1 MSVGESWL
9 RNCRSGPTRL
19 LGCDDRLRASGPVG
33 YGRRERHG
41 TSFGGLSSTRAT
53 GGTQWPPARATSR
66 DGCPC
71 TRGGRRSAR
80 RPSRRASPRRNRRR
94 TCRHHRDLG
103 AVSDVVL
110 SAGRNSPKRTWAD
123 QSMDEVEAII
133 TTNFTA
139 VVRTVDVVL
148 PDLRAVGGGQ
158 IIVVSS
164 YSSWRFTPYAGVAY
178 SASKSALLALC
189 QTLNAQEAGNGI
201 RACHLCPGDVD
212 SDFLRF
218 RPVVPNDEARSV
230 MLSPEDVGRAV
241 KFVLDS
247 PSHVRIDELV
257 LSPISQV
264 S

>member
-1 MSVGESWL
+1 MTD
-9 RNCRSGPTRL
+9 SGPRVLWVT
-19 LGCDDRLRASGPVG
+19 GAGSGMGRASAVSAAP
-33 YGRRERHG
+33 GRRVV
-41 TSFGGLSSTRAT
+41 LS
-53 GGTQWPPARATSR
+53 
-66 DGCPC
+66 
-71 TRGGRRSAR
+71 GRRLEPLQETAALVREAGGEALVVPLDAR
-80 RPSRRASPRRNRRR
+80 VHGEIVAAHATISE
-94 TCRHHRDLG
+94 TWG

-133 TTNFTA
+133 NTNFTA

-148 PDLRAVGGGQ
+148 PGLRAAGGGQ
-158 IIVVSS
+158 VIVVSS

-218 RPVVPNDEARSV
+218 RPVVPNAEARSG
-230 MLSPEDVGRAV
+230 MLSPQDVGRAV

-257 LSPISQV
+257 ISPISQV
-264 S
+264 